1 MIWGCCYNNL
11 PHTWNFTH
19 NLKNSEEATFHYYL
33 KLCLVSE
40 PGHWVIIFFI
50 KASNYLMNS
59 MIILHL
65 GVYFGWRY
73 SFIKCKHLMLTL
85 TLYKKKKVLEE
96 AHFSSGHKLELFV
109 SRRSRSLYWVIS
121 SRDIS
126 GGYSLGQWNRRI
138 LLEVRQAWVL
148 GPFVAM
154 LQCLYLDTPFLEQ
167 QRNYMGLKWT
177 MCIVSWD
184 KFWTRAAKRFRKT
197 PNCNF

>member
-85 TLYKKKKVLEE
+85 TLYKKKKCWRKLISARGTSLSCSSQDGPVPFTGWLVQEILVGGTAWANETEE
-96 AHFSSGHKLELFV
+96 F
-109 SRRSRSLYWVIS
+109 YWRWDRPGS
-121 SRDIS
+121 WDP
-126 GGYSLGQWNRRI
+126 L
-138 LLEVRQAWVL
+138 
-148 GPFVAM
+148 
-154 LQCLYLDTPFLEQ
+154 LQCYSAYTWTHLFLSDKE
-167 QRNYMGLKWT
+167 T
-177 MCIVSWD
+177 IWD
-184 KFWTRAAKRFRKT
+184 
-197 PNCNF
+197 

>member
-19 NLKNSEEATFHYYL
+19 NLKNSKEATFHYYL

-85 TLYKKKKVLEE
+85 TLYKKKKLEE
-96 AHFSSGHKLELFV
+96 THFSLGHKLELFV

-126 GGYSLGQWNRRI
+126 WGVQLGPMKQNFTGGETGLGPGTLCCSATMLIPGHTFSWATKKLYGTKMNPVHSQLGQI
-138 LLEVRQAWVL
+138 L
-148 GPFVAM
+148 
-154 LQCLYLDTPFLEQ
+154 D
-167 QRNYMGLKWT
+167 K
-177 MCIVSWD
+177 SW
-184 KFWTRAAKRFRKT
+184 KKI
-197 PNCNF
+197 

>member
-85 TLYKKKKVLEE
+85 TLYKKKKCWAEFGSDCNVSTSGFLLNYCSRL
-96 AHFSSGHKLELFV
+96 HSLPILSTDILRFSFSNEF
-109 SRRSRSLYWVIS
+109 
-121 SRDIS
+121 
-126 GGYSLGQWNRRI
+126 
-138 LLEVRQAWVL
+138 
-148 GPFVAM
+148 
-154 LQCLYLDTPFLEQ
+154 T
-167 QRNYMGLKWT
+167 
-177 MCIVSWD
+177 
-184 KFWTRAAKRFRKT
+184 
-197 PNCNF
+197 